1 MQFLDAIGLAYFWEK
16 IKSWVGKNYLSLT
29 GGTVNGDIIIEDG
42 GLIVNAENGIF
53 IHEIDTSPRNVDL
66 TFIDGL
72 VFSQAMGDSS
82 DYEEKAHY
90 NSDEAKTGKFV
101 KNGGTSTQ
109 ALIADG
115 SVKEIGS
122 ANGIA
127 GLDSNGYVPLS
138 QLGNLDTTVA
148 EVVTALPTTNIKKH
162 IYLIRDTNGV
172 TQNQYEEYIYTGDTS
187 AAYDD
192 SKWEKLGDFRAT
204 VDLADYAKKK
214 EIIDAISVDTQSTD
228 QSKQRQYIAI
238 SFSSGESSEISIL
251 EATTNMS
258 GFMSYA
264 DKSKLD
270 NIDYYANNYSLPL
283 AADGTRGGIQV
294 GYAANGRNYP
304 VQLSGEKAYV
314 NIPWTDTTYDLSPY
328 AKKDEAVN
336 KATALL
342 NQNSIYITFK
352 TITEKVLGGFEL
364 FGATSESSGV
374 MSAADKTKLDGIS
387 SGATADSAITT
398 AEIDALFT

>member
-1 MQFLDAIGLAYFWEK
+1 MQFLDAIGLAYFWNK

-42 GLIVNAENGIF
+42 GLIVNAENGIS

-82 DYEEKAHY
+82 DYEEEAHY

-187 AAYDD
+187 ATYDA

-204 VDLADYAKKK
+204 VDLAEYAKKS
-214 EIIDAISVDTQSTD
+214 EALGNISLDVNEYGVTLNCVDINGAQ
-228 QSKQRQYIAI
+228 I
-238 SFSSGESSEISIL
+238 SGVPFPEVES
-251 EATTNMS
+251 ATPGMMLPEHKN
-258 GFMSYA
+258 
-264 DKSKLD
+264 KLD
-270 NIDYYANNYSLPL
+270 GIEDNANNYSLPT
-283 AADGTRGGIQV
+283 ASSTIKGGITL
-294 GYAANGRNYP
+294 GYSQNDKNYP
-304 VQLSGEKAYV
+304 VALDNSGKAYV
-314 NIPWTDTTYDLSPY
+314 NVPWTDTNTTYDLSPY
-328 AKKDEAVN
+328 AKTADVN
-336 KATALL
+336 VAL
-342 NQNSIYITFK
+342 SK
-352 TITEKVLGGFEL
+352 KVDVVSGKGLSTNDF
-364 FGATSESSGV
+364 TSAYKS
-374 MSAADKTKLDGIS
+374 KLDGIA
-387 SGATADSAITT
+387 SGATADSAIPTSV
-398 AEIDALFT
+398 IDALN